1 MEKKSGAL
9 AGIVKSNPGVRIQ
22 YILVYCDI
30 VIKQIV
36 FFFLLTSYITVS
48 SRHQASLQYCHR
60 PRRSTLTDDTLW
72 QQSTSGWISEAHWV
86 IYMNK
91 EPVFIS
97 WGYVVCTSSLC
108 CSTGVNRGNDNSG
121 NATDSKVM
129 FRNVRMLGHSSIQT
143 GREYFKWQGAKSNA
157 CLTRAK
163 PKKVYSIP

>member
-1 MEKKSGAL
+1 MN
-9 AGIVKSNPGVRIQ
+9 SNPRVRIQ

-48 SRHQASLQYCHR
+48 TRQACCHK

-72 QQSTSGWISEAHWV
+72 QQSTSGWISKAHWV

-97 WGYVVCTSSLC
+97 WGYVVCTSRLY

-121 NATDSKVM
+121 KATDSKVM

-143 GREYFKWQGAKSNA
+143 GRAYFKWQGAKSNA
-157 CLTRAK
+157 CLTRAH
-163 PKKVYSIP
+163 PKQVYSIP